1 VGSFDDKARG
11 EKSRDTIPLIFLVQI
26 FVCIIEEFQEN
37 ILKMPIAIKT
47 LWEMGIYCGK
57 IGDLPK
63 KSTIL

>member
-1 VGSFDDKARG
+1 VGSFDAKATG
-11 EKSRDTIPLIFLVQI
+11 EKSRDTNPLSFFVQI
-26 FVCIIEEFQEN
+26 FVCIIEEFQEK

-57 IGDLPK
+57 IGALPR